1 MYVCVFPL
9 VCRYASLYFCCGSE
23 NQDNELLA
31 LEILHRYVELLD
43 KYFGNVNTFSFSP
56 LETILIYLIK
66 DIIQSCLYFLF
77 IEVSFINTI
86 YIYIYIYIYILC
98 IVWTQNFILYSPS
111 PHLFIYYTNFCL
123 CNIIL
128 QVCELDIIFNF
139 EKAYFI
145 LDEFLM
151 GGEIQETSKQSIAKS
166 VEASDMLQ
174 EVRQYI

>member
-1 MYVCVFPL
+1 MH
-9 VCRYASLYFCCGSE
+9 SLNTEFYS
-23 NQDNELLA
+23 LLC
-31 LEILHRYVELLD
+31 LH
-43 KYFGNVNTFSFSP
+43 
-56 LETILIYLIK
+56 IY
-66 DIIQSCLYFLF
+66 
-77 IEVSFINTI
+77 
-86 YIYIYIYIYILC
+86 
-98 IVWTQNFILYSPS
+98 
-111 PHLFIYYTNFCL
+111 LFIYYTNFCL